1 MEFHISNNSHKSDIL
16 ILNTNYKEINITKYE
31 DGDISQI
38 LIKNLSREDL
48 FNLKIEI
55 EKELFKIE

>member
-16 ILNTNYKEINITKYE
+16 ILNTNYKEINITKDE